1 LIRLFVQFV
10 LFQQEKTMAAHS
22 RPTHIPKNNTA
33 QGMAEFALALPIVLL
48 LMLGVVE
55 FGRLMVTY
63 SAVYTASREAARYG
77 TANGISDS
85 GAPYYRDC
93 AGIVAAAVRV
103 GAIGGVAASGVDIRY
118 DHGPTDVEV
127 PFENLAGCPQDTIL
141 GDRVFVRVTALYQP
155 VLPLVNIP
163 PIPVTSTV
171 SRTVIKGVDVMGTP
185 LPSPTLKFT
194 YTATLDSTATAAVLQ
209 TQAAG
214 TATALAATAIQQT
227 TVAYVSPTV
236 TITPTGPTPTPSKTG
251 TVTPTPTVT
260 ATATVTSTATVT
272 PTTTATPTITP
283 TPTPPVDCNLF
294 MLLNYSSNG
303 KKARVDVFNLTPED
317 PGIIS
322 SIDVIWYDGNLISK
336 VTLSTTQ
343 LWSGTSPYP
352 FGLVFPD
359 GTGPS
364 IEPISYQRLYLDFNS
379 SIKSNPSIL
388 IQYMNGCSAAYTQ

>member
-1 LIRLFVQFV
+1 LISLSAQFV

-22 RPTHIPKNNTA
+22 RPTHFTKINTA

-103 GAIGGVAASGVDIRY
+103 GAIGGVTSSGVDIRY

-127 PFENLAGCPQDTIL
+127 PFENLASCPQDTLL

-163 PIPVTSTV
+163 PMPVTSTV

-194 YTATLDSTATAAVLQ
+194 YTATLNSTATAAVLQ

-251 TVTPTPTVT
+251 TVTPTPTAT
-260 ATATVTSTATVT
+260 ATATVTSTPTIT
-272 PTTTATPTITP
+272 PTATATPTITP

-294 MLLNYSSNG
+294 MLLNYASNG

-317 PGIIS
+317 SGTIS
-322 SIDVIWYDGNLISK
+322 SIDVIWYDGNLITK

-343 LWSGTSPYP
+343 LWSGKSPYP
-352 FGLVFPD
+352 FGLVFEE

-379 SIKSNPSIL
+379 SIKSDPSIL
-388 IQYMNGCSAAYTQ
+388 IRFMNGCSAAYTQ

>member
-1 LIRLFVQFV
+1 MAGIRKPIHLSEQN
-10 LFQQEKTMAAHS
+10 
-22 RPTHIPKNNTA
+22 RA

-55 FGRLMVTY
+55 FGRLMVTF

-77 TANGISDS
+77 TANGMSES
-85 GAPYYRDC
+85 GVPYYRDC
-93 AGIVAAAVRV
+93 AGIVAAAVRI
-103 GAIGGVAASGVDIRY
+103 GTIGGVTASGVDIRY
-118 DHGPTDVEV
+118 DHGPTDVEI
-127 PFENLAGCPQDTIL
+127 PFESLAGCPQDTLL

-163 PIPVTSTV
+163 PIPVTSTA

-194 YTATLDSTATAAVLQ
+194 YTATLDATATAAVLQ
-209 TQAAG
+209 TQTAG
-214 TATALAATAIQQT
+214 TATALAQTAIMQT

-236 TITPTGPTPTPSKTG
+236 TVTPTGPTPTPTHTG

-260 ATATVTSTATVT
+260 ATPTVTSTPTITSTV
-272 PTTTATPTITP
+272 TATPTITP

-294 MLLNYSSNG
+294 MLLNYSSTA
-303 KKARVDVFNLTPED
+303 KKARVDVFNLTGKD
-317 PGIIS
+317 VGTIS

-336 VTLSTTQ
+336 VTLSTIQ

-352 FGLVFPD
+352 FGLVFEE

-364 IEPISYQRLYLDFNS
+364 IDPITYQRLYLDFTA
-379 SIKSNPSIL
+379 SIKSDPSIL
-388 IQYMNGCSAAYTQ
+388 VQFTNGCSAAFTP